1 MDFKYIISDINHT
14 ESKQKIDHTIGKEN
28 DLNINHTKPKK
39 EIDHT
44 INKENNNKEFYK
56 KNYNMFFL

>member
-44 INKENNNKEFYK
+44 INKENNN
-56 KNYNMFFL
+56 